1 MRGKAKARKAT
12 ARKTTARKA
21 TSRKANGVKRG
32 DSVPFTLENWDKED
46 FEFSKTNCPAE
57 ADVCPLPPW
66 SV

>member
-1 MRGKAKARKAT
+1 MKGKAKARKAT
-12 ARKTTARKA
+12 
-21 TSRKANGVKRG
+21 SRKADGVKRG
-32 DSVPFTLENWDKED
+32 DSVPFTLEDWDKED